1 MTLRNISAGRQWS
14 IVWTLLLTSVMLSK
28 AQQPSIRLI
37 QPYSASTTVTAAR
50 QFIIGSVDQKCGLS
64 INGEAITVYPTGAF
78 VHELNLKP
86 GTTPIE
92 LKATEPGGKQSSKTV
107 RFVYEPPQ
115 PPKPVSS
122 FDIESIQVVPEGNL
136 ILKPGDRISFK
147 VKAQP
152 GQSVSALGFIPLY
165 ERPLTASEPM
175 AGIYQGSYTLRET
188 DSFSGQKIFARISTS
203 DGRSRDKYTGTT
215 VSTTDVL
222 ASDVAQTIGRLAHLE
237 YGLGDDR
244 LGGAKIGYLDSNVR
258 LNITG
263 KFGSDYRVALTTNRS
278 AFIPEEHISFLPR
291 GSAAPQSL
299 TGKLVASGDDKFDY
313 VILNLTERLPYQSM
327 QQLDPSAIWVDVFG
341 ATNNTNWVTHLSSA
355 REIRQVDYE
364 QLSDGIYRIKILL
377 HHKQHWGH
385 QLYYNGKDLVI
396 KIRRQPADPALHHL
410 TIAID
415 AGHGGKNNGAVGATG
430 VYEKE
435 LTLLLSMELKKVLE
449 KKGAKIIMTRT
460 TDSFFDNKQRILFYR
475 DSLPDLLLSIHLN
488 ASENPLNVSGTS
500 CYYRYAG
507 FSKLAEGIHTH
518 LQELGLKDYGLTGSF
533 NFMLNSPT
541 EYPNALVET
550 LFLSNPLEEM
560 KMLDPDFRHHMADK
574 IVEGIEHFL
583 RHCRN

>member
-64 INGEAITVYPTGAF
+64 INGEAVTIYPTGAF
-78 VHELNLKP
+78 VHELKLKP

-92 LKATEPGGKQSSKTV
+92 LKATEPGGRQSSKTV

-136 ILKPGDRISFK
+136 ILNPGDRISFK

-165 ERPLTASEPM
+165 ERPVTASEPM

-188 DSFSGQKIFARISTS
+188 DSFSAQKIFARISAS

-215 VSTTDVL
+215 VSTTDAL

-263 KFGSDYRVALTTNRS
+263 KFGSDYRVALTPNRS
-278 AFIPEEHISFLPR
+278 AFIPEEHIRFLPR

-313 VILNLTERLPYQSM
+313 VTLSLTERLPYQSM

-377 HHKQHWGH
+377 HHKQ
-385 QLYYNGKDLVI
+385 QLPSDYFLKLV
-396 KIRRQPADPALHHL
+396 
-410 TIAID
+410 
-415 AGHGGKNNGAVGATG
+415 
-430 VYEKE
+430 
-435 LTLLLSMELKKVLE
+435 
-449 KKGAKIIMTRT
+449 
-460 TDSFFDNKQRILFYR
+460 
-475 DSLPDLLLSIHLN
+475 
-488 ASENPLNVSGTS
+488 
-500 CYYRYAG
+500 
-507 FSKLAEGIHTH
+507 
-518 LQELGLKDYGLTGSF
+518 
-533 NFMLNSPT
+533 
-541 EYPNALVET
+541 
-550 LFLSNPLEEM
+550 
-560 KMLDPDFRHHMADK
+560 
-574 IVEGIEHFL
+574 
-583 RHCRN
+583 